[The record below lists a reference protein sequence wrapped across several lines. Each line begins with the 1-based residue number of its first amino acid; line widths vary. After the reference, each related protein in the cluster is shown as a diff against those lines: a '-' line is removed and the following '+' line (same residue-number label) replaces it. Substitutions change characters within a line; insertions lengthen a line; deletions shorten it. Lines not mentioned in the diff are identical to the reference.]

1 MSKEYKQETV
11 KKYEKQI
18 AKLLETSPSY
28 VKEFYRY
35 ICDDNLEITTRSA
48 YLRDILH
55 FIEYL
60 SANISSETEQEI
72 TNFPLTTFEELTV
85 DNMVQYHTWLREE
98 QKLADSSI
106 KKKFAALI
114 AFYKFVTTQELISN
128 NPVEDFELPAPQKK
142 KLVKLDAALSNR
154 LLEGILRN
162 DLYLATTQVGEI
174 PLPIPEKVYVKREPL
189 VLRNYAICCLFLG
202 AGLRVSELV
211 GLDLSDINFEQGSL
225 NILAKGGEEVQVYFG
240 KAVERALKTYLNG
253 ISIPKELDDK
263 YHYKEN
269 DAFVWCQNHKLDIHF
284 KDKLP
289 QDFPGRDN
297 TFYSDMELLIAS
309 MRRQG
314 RASLRPVKNC
324 NAVFVSSRGQ
334 RMSVRMVE
342 LMIKEM
348 VRTYLPEY
356 VDADIFSPHKLRTT
370 CATRILSQTSDIQLA
385 STQLN
390 YKGTAIPSAF
400 FAELQKEKQKD
411 KIRNLNIHEW

>member
-18 AKLLETSPSY
+18 DKLLETAPGY
-28 VKEFYRY
+28 VKEFYHY
-35 ICDDNLEITTRSA
+35 ICGDKLEITTRSA
-48 YLRDILH
+48 YIRDILH
-55 FIEYL
+55 FIKYL
-60 SANISSETEQEI
+60 NDNISANPEEEI
-72 TNFPLTTFEELTV
+72 KKIPIITFQNLTIEDMT
-85 DNMVQYHTWLREE
+85 QYHTWLREE

-114 AFYKFVTTQELISN
+114 AFYKFATTKEFISN
-128 NPVEDFELPAPQKK
+128 NPMEDFVLPAPQKK
-142 KLVKLDAALSNR
+142 KLIKLDATLSKR
-154 LLEGILRN
+154 LLDGILRN

-225 NILAKGGEEVQVYFG
+225 NILAKGGDEVQVYFG
-240 KAVERALKTYLNG
+240 KDVERALKTYLNG
-253 ISIPKELDDK
+253 VAIPNELNDK

-269 DAFVWCQNHKLDIHF
+269 DAFVWCQNHKFDIHF
-284 KDKLP
+284 KDKLQ
-289 QDFPGRDN
+289 QDFPNREKS
-297 TFYSDMELLIAS
+297 FYSDMELLISA

-324 NAVFVSSRGQ
+324 NAVFISSRGQ

-356 VDADIFSPHKLRTT
+356 DDADIFSPHKLRTT
-370 CATRILSQTSDIQLA
+370 CATRILTQTSDIQLA

-411 KIRNLNIHEW
+411 KIRNLNMHQW